1 MILPKSLKKRK
12 FRRCLGPM
20 VGLLAGAFC
29 GLQNP
34 FAPGALPVWITVA
47 GGTLIGGIA
56 GVLVM
61 VLDPLAPSVTTDD
74 LSDHDVKRIQMPSS
88 LVGRVLSLVGLLLS
102 WIPFLGLVLNL
113 IGVLVN
119 RGTDDWAIIFSKI
132 SLALGLIISVIM
144 LIGLILGW

>member
-1 MILPKSLKKRK
+1 MFPKSLED
-12 FRRCLGPM
+12 RRFQRYLGP
-20 VGLLAGAFC
+20 VIGLIAGAFC

-47 GGTLIGGIA
+47 GGALIGGIA
-56 GVLVM
+56 GILVM
-61 VLDPLAPSVTTDD
+61 VLDPLAPSVTTED
-74 LSDHDVKRIQMPSS
+74 LSDYDVKRSKMPSS
-88 LVGRVLSLVGLLLS
+88 LVGRVLSLFGLLLS

-119 RGTDDWAIIFSKI
+119 RGTDDWAIVFSKI
-132 SLALGLIISVIM
+132 SLTLGLIVSVMM

>member
-1 MILPKSLKKRK
+1 MLPKSLEDRR
-12 FRRCLGPM
+12 FRRCLGPII
-20 VGLLAGAFC
+20 GLIAGASC

-47 GGTLIGGIA
+47 GGALIGGMA
-56 GVLVM
+56 GILVM
-61 VLDPLAPSVTTDD
+61 VLDPLAPIVITEE
-74 LSDHDVKRIQMPSS
+74 LSDQDVKRSKMPSS
-88 LVGRVLSLVGLLLS
+88 LVGRVLSLFGLLLS

>member
-1 MILPKSLKKRK
+1 MFPKSLED
-12 FRRCLGPM
+12 RRFQRYLGP
-20 VGLLAGAFC
+20 VIGLIAGAFC

-47 GGTLIGGIA
+47 GGALIGGIA
-56 GVLVM
+56 GILVM
-61 VLDPLAPSVTTDD
+61 VLDPLAPIVTTED
-74 LSDHDVKRIQMPSS
+74 LSDYDVKRSKMPSS
-88 LVGRVLSLVGLLLS
+88 LVGRVLSLFGLLLS

-119 RGTDDWAIIFSKI
+119 RGTDDWAMVFSKI
-132 SLALGLIISVIM
+132 SLTLGLIVSVMM